1 MSSLKTIRIGHL
13 STFYHT
19 AMVLMARGEIG
30 ERLGREVEWKLFGTG
45 PAIVNAFE
53 RGDLDLAYVGL
64 PPAIIG
70 IERGVGIVCIAGGHI
85 EGTVIS
91 AKGKYAGGPDSAE
104 LGPIL
109 RQFAGLRIGVPGN
122 GSIHDVILKTCLER
136 YGLGGDIEV
145 VNFAWSDRVL
155 EAVIKDEVA
164 AALGTPALAVA
175 VIRYAG
181 GKILYSPSKL
191 WPYNP
196 SYGILAARDF
206 LVREREIAERFLLL
220 HEEAASFLRER
231 PREAA
236 GLISG
241 FVGFVDEAFVLDT
254 LSVSPRY
261 CAQITGE
268 YISSTMD
275 FANALKR
282 LGYIARDVAEDEI
295 FDLSLIKKIHPGKDH
310 YGGGIASA

>member
-1 MSSLKTIRIGHL
+1 LKKLRIGHL

-19 AMVLMARGEIG
+19 AMVLMAGGEIG
-30 ERLGREVEWKLFGTG
+30 EKLGREVEWRLFGTG
-45 PAIVNAFE
+45 PAIVNEFE
-53 RGDLDLAYVGL
+53 RGGLDLAYIGL

-70 IERGVGIVCIAGGHI
+70 IDRGVGIVCIAGGHV
-85 EGTVIS
+85 EGTVIA
-91 AKGKYAGGPDSAE
+91 AKGKYAGGPDAAE

-109 RQFAGLRIGVPGN
+109 RQFAGLRIGVPGT
-122 GSIHDVILKTCLER
+122 GSIHDVILRTCLES

-164 AALGTPALAVA
+164 AAFGTPALAVA

-181 GKILYSPSKL
+181 GKILYPPSKL

-196 SYGILAARDF
+196 SYGIMAARDF
-206 LVREREIAERFLLL
+206 LVREREIAEKFLLL
-220 HEEAASFLRER
+220 HEEATSFLRER
-231 PREAA
+231 PGEAA
-236 GLISG
+236 VLISG

-254 LSVSPRY
+254 LRVSPRY

-268 YISSTMD
+268 FMSSTME
-275 FANALKR
+275 FVKTLKR
-282 LGYIARDVAEDEI
+282 LGYIARDVTGDEI
-295 FDLSLIKKIHPGKDH
+295 FDLSLIKKIHPEKDH
-310 YGGGIASA
+310 YGEGIASA